1 MKKEQDLIAFEDA
14 EIRRTWHNEE
24 WWFVIIDVIKTL
36 TDSTNPSRYVK
47 DMRRRDAEL
56 AAAWSEITLLLSV
69 ETAGGK
75 QRINCANLEGIL
87 RIIQSISSP
96 KAEPFK
102 RWLAQLGRERI
113 EEIEVA
119 NEGREQL
126 RAYYRG
132 LGYSEDWINNR
143 LQAID
148 IRSQLTDEW
157 KGRGVKEG
165 LEYAIL
171 TAEISKGTF
180 GMTPSEYKDLKQLK
194 KHNLRDHM
202 SNLELIFT
210 MLGEEGTR
218 QQAIR
223 ADAKGFDQNKIA
235 AQKGGDAAG
244 KSLETYEKQTQTKV
258 ITDQNYLQQIKQAKE
273 EQKRLKKAAKKDKE

>member
-273 EQKRLKKAAKKDKE
+273 EQKRLKKAAQKDKE

>member
-14 EIRRTWHNEE
+14 EIRRAWHNEE